1 MGVDYVMV
9 PVPEELADKVL
20 TYVSLKGAPPWGRA
34 TEAGGD
40 AQPRSATDD
49 TDSDERGPIARA
61 FDRLD
66 DAGRNLGAV
75 VAVASLAH
83 EEPIVPEVA
92 RRAGLSTREALG
104 TILEL
109 NNVIQ
114 TEGGPPIA
122 LAVKGVEGV
131 EDPGFTWD
139 TRAVVM
145 LEPVARSF
153 AELAGIDI
161 AQ

>member
-1 MGVDYVMV
+1 VGVDYVMV

-20 TYVSLKGAPPWGRA
+20 TYVSLKGSTRWGRA
-34 TEAGGD
+34 PEPSGD
-40 AQPRSATDD
+40 APPPPVTA
-49 TDSDERGPIARA
+49 DSDRDQRGPIARA

-66 DAGRNLGAV
+66 EASRNLGAV
-75 VAVASLAH
+75 VAAASLAH

-139 TRAVVM
+139 SRAVVM
-145 LEPVARSF
+145 LEPVAQSF
-153 AELAGIDI
+153 AELAGIDT
-161 AQ
+161 AR